1 MATHHPQKA
10 LIAPLGRARGLGSAK
25 RGLNHWWGQRVSAVA
40 LLPLALWFVWSLV
53 RLAGAD
59 QDVVMHWL
67 SRPASAILMSLLIVA
82 LFHHLALGLQVVIED
97 YVHREPVKIA
107 ALLIVKGLIVLTAA
121 AALFTVLHV
130 AVGGH

>member
-1 MATHHPQKA
+1 
-10 LIAPLGRARGLGSAK
+10 
-25 RGLNHWWGQRVSAVA
+25 
-40 LLPLALWFVWSLV
+40 
-53 RLAGAD
+53 
-59 QDVVMHWL
+59 MHWL